1 MIETI
6 FWILFWVLIWP
17 LGAWAIDRL
26 VNPHTPERRVERLL
40 RWYPP
45 AWRERHGAAM
55 GELLHDAIADG
66 RDGPRMTVDVA
77 REGMV
82 EGFRG
87 VSDDELKGGALI
99 GVGCIM
105 FFPQGVVA
113 AIMTQLDVPR
123 SWFLALY
130 VDGGAQYVVAGA
142 MAGIGLLLVDRGMR
156 LAARACG
163 PRVTR

>member
-1 MIETI
+1 MIATI
-6 FWILFWVLIWP
+6 FWILFWTLIWP

-26 VNPHTPERRVERLL
+26 VNPRTPERRVERLL
-40 RWYPP
+40 SWYPP

-77 REGMV
+77 REGAV
-82 EGFRG
+82 EWSRG

-105 FFPQGVVA
+105 LFPQGVVA
-113 AIMTQLDVPR
+113 AVLTQFDVPP
-123 SWFLALY
+123 SWFLALHVEGEARY
-130 VDGGAQYVVAGA
+130 LVAGA

-163 PRVTR
+163 PRVAR